1 MREPVFLLLLLAA
14 ATTTTAS
21 PDKGAAAAAAPLAAP
36 VPVAPSYGAPAAPQP
51 KIKYGGPIVYSG
63 EKPPIIHFP
72 PPPSNVRSIGK
83 RTHLVSLTG
92 TANKYISIF
101 FVNLLPDP
109 VFWLRRRQGRP
120 AARGEVR
127 PAAAPRPPRAHLP
140 VHRQAAHPRGP
151 HAAARQ
157 GAALLPAAEAD
168 ISGGK

>member
-72 PPPSNVRSIGK
+72 PPPSNVRSICNE
-83 RTHLVSLTG
+83 LTSFPSWEPSI
-92 TANKYISIF
+92 YIYIF

-127 PAAAPRPPRAHLP
+127 TAAAPRPTRAHLP